1 LQQRGQTAIE
11 AAEQIRKQ
19 RQEYRRT
26 LEMELEQA
34 CYEAKLAQ
42 RRLPGYRPGSPVG
55 SSRAGVA
62 LECSFR
68 LGATAEVILEKVR
81 RCKELNGA
89 PHIILSVISPN

>member
-1 LQQRGQTAIE
+1 MPLQQRGQTAIE

-42 RRLPGYRPGSPVG
+42 RRYQAIDPDHRLVAAELE
-55 SSRAGVA
+55 SRWNAAFVWGLQLNCCVA
-62 LECSFR
+62 AKFSF
-68 LGATAEVILEKVR
+68 
-81 RCKELNGA
+81 
-89 PHIILSVISPN
+89 